1 MRSAF
6 PSLRRRAS
14 DRAEPAAPS
23 RLRPDIQGLRA
34 LAVIVV
40 ILDHLIGWPSGGFIG
55 VDIFFVISGFLIT
68 GLLLREYEKTG
79 SISFGN
85 FYRRRIKR
93 ILPASTAAIIA
104 TLLGAFLIFG
114 GARFMETLK
123 DGVAAAL
130 FSANWRFAA
139 AGTDYFRASGP
150 VSPLQHFWSLSVEE
164 QFYFAW
170 PAVMLLVLTLVV
182 RRGGDRRHARV
193 GAGVVIG
200 LVSLASLAWAV
211 WETQA
216 LPTRAYFST
225 FSRTW
230 ELGAGAALAFAAPLC
245 GRLPAVVRP
254 VLAWLGLGLMGGG
267 LFLIDSSSAFPA
279 PWALLPVLGTVLVI
293 LAGTGAD
300 RHAFLFPLTN
310 PVSGYL
316 GNISYSL
323 YLWHF
328 PVIILAGAVFVDR
341 SVVFNLGCAVA
352 MLLAAVY
359 SFHLVEDPVR
369 RSSWLS
375 GARRTP
381 GSPTAGTTAGRKPT
395 RGVGFR
401 RAAVGASITVLVTA
415 AALPFVPPQQK
426 DIRLVNALPA
436 DVSSET
442 AELQEQIR
450 DALGRTEWPDLSP
463 SMDEAMA
470 GLEAPED
477 VTACG
482 GTGQMVV
489 EDCTWGDPEAD
500 RHAVVVG
507 DSIAM
512 TWVSPLR
519 EALGSDQGWDVTSL
533 GTFGCTF
540 TDLLIE
546 NPEPEVVDACEDRKS
561 QAVDAINELQP
572 DVVFIANTYEPR
584 FPESWGEPMSPQE
597 WQDSMRAILQRFSG
611 SVGRVVFLA
620 PPPLYTDI
628 TDCYSKVA
636 EPSYCAGRIDPQ
648 WRTFAGAEQELA
660 DAVGG
665 NFLDP
670 ELWFCAEDWCPS
682 FVGTTPTKRD
692 LVHMTP
698 AYQVKVAPALRAELV
713 DEGIVDF

>member
-1 MRSAF
+1 M
-6 PSLRRRAS
+6 
-14 DRAEPAAPS
+14 
-23 RLRPDIQGLRA
+23 
-34 LAVIVV
+34 IVV
-40 ILDHLIGWPSGGFIG
+40 VLDHLVGWPSGGFIG

-79 SISFGN
+79 RISFGN

-93 ILPASTAAIIA
+93 ILPASTAAIA
-104 TLLGAFLIFG
+104 VTLLGAFLVFG
-114 GARFMETLK
+114 AARFVETVK

-139 AGTDYFRASGP
+139 AGTDYFRAAGP

-182 RRGGDRRHARV
+182 RRGGDRHHARL

-200 LVSLASLAWAV
+200 LISLASLAWAL

-245 GRLPAVVRP
+245 GRLPDAVRP
-254 VLAWLGLGLMGGG
+254 VIAWLGIAMMGGS
-267 LFLIDSSSAFPA
+267 LFLIDASSAFPA
-279 PWALLPVLGTVLVI
+279 PWALLPVTGTVLVI

-300 RHAFLFPLTN
+300 RHRFIVPLTN

-328 PVIILAGAVFVDR
+328 PVIIFAGAVFVER
-341 SVVFNLGCAVA
+341 SALFYLGCTAA
-352 MLLAAVY
+352 MLLAAVF

-369 RSSWLS
+369 RSAWLS
-375 GARRTP
+375 GPGRT
-381 GSPTAGTTAGRKPT
+381 TGTTAFGA
-395 RGVGFR
+395 GFK
-401 RAAVGASITVLVTA
+401 RAAVGAAVTVLVTA
-415 AALPFVPPQQK
+415 AALPFVPAQQK
-426 DIRLVNALPA
+426 DIQLVGALPE
-436 DVSSET
+436 DVSPET
-442 AELQEQIR
+442 ADLQEQIR
-450 DALGRTEWPDLSP
+450 TALGSTEWPDLTP
-463 SMDEAMA
+463 TIDEAMA
-470 GLEAPED
+470 GAEAPPE
-477 VTACG
+477 VTECG
-482 GTGQMVV
+482 GIGPLVV
-489 EDCTWGDPEAD
+489 EDCTWGDPAAD

-519 EALGSDQGWDVTSL
+519 EALGADQGWDVTSL

-546 NPEPEVVDACEDRKS
+546 NPEPEVVEACEDRKS
-561 QAVDAINELQP
+561 QAVDAINELEP

-584 FPESWGEPMSPQE
+584 FPASWDQPMTPQE
-597 WQDSMRAILQRFSG
+597 WQESMQAILARFSD
-611 SVGRVVFLA
+611 SVDRVVFLT
-620 PPPLYTDI
+620 PPPLFTDI
-628 TDCYSKVA
+628 TDCYSKIA
-636 EPSYCAGRIDPQ
+636 EPSYCAGTIDPQ
-648 WRTFAGAEQELA
+648 WRTFATAERELA
-660 DAVGG
+660 DTVGAS
-665 NFLDP
+665 FIDS

-698 AYQVKVAPALRAELV
+698 AYQLKVAPALRAELV
-713 DEGIVDF
+713 DQGIVDF